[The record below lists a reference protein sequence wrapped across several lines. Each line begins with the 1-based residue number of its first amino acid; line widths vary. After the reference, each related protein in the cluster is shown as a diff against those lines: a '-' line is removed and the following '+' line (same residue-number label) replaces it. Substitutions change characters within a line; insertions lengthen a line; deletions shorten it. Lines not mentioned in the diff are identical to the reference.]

1 VGSKSAQLRSTREAG
16 REQSREQPDNAEL
29 SDRNPLDV
37 WKAMKANQRDC
48 AVAQLCFVASENL
61 LRREAY
67 EEFVEFRSAKLAE
80 PLNDFIGLGGR
91 K

>member
-1 VGSKSAQLRSTREAG
+1 
-16 REQSREQPDNAEL
+16 
-29 SDRNPLDV
+29 
-37 WKAMKANQRDC
+37 MKANQRDC